1 MKATKSM
8 SSLGDSHRSMDQ
20 RGGGLETLRRN
31 YRGDVRAQQL
41 LTQAHAL
48 YNSGAYKEALLTCE
62 EVYEIDAYRTEN
74 LLLLG
79 R

>member
-1 MKATKSM
+1 M
-8 SSLGDSHRSMDQ
+8 SSLGDSHRSLEA

-31 YRGDVRAQQL
+31 HRGDIRAAQL
-41 LTQAHAL
+41 LTQAHGL

-79 R
+79 M